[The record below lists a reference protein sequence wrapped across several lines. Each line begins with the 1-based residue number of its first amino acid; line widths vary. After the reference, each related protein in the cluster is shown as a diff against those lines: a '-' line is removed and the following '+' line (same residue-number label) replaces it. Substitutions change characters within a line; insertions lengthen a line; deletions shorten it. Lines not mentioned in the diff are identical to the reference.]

1 MGFGVLMTSVEQRTQ
16 TLGSEFWL
24 WPDGTHRVLQQVFSR
39 RDIQSPKELDL
50 SLGRLRPVGEFGA
63 LEKGVDLLRHHQDG
77 RVVIVGD
84 FDADGATSTALM
96 VMCLKAFGFSDVSF
110 FIPNRFELGYG
121 LTPEVVELLAA
132 KEPGLIVTVDNG
144 ITSTVGVSAA
154 RESSI
159 DVLITDHHLPGEEL
173 PAANVIVNPNLA
185 SEPFAGKNLAGVG
198 VAFYLLAALGRQ
210 LGKPEIVSQYLDLVA
225 LGTIADLV
233 SLDHSNRILINQ
245 GLARVQAGCC
255 RPGLLA
261 LCQVADVANCELTS
275 TKLAFQ
281 IAPRLNAAGRL
292 DDMTIGVRCLMTE
305 SPDEALELA
314 TQLNE
319 LNLKRRVIEARMGTE
334 AIELMDTEALV
345 NTEELAPIVCLFRE
359 DWHEG
364 LVGLVASRLKDRYHR
379 PVFAFAATEMG
390 LLKGSGRS
398 VHGFHLRDALA
409 DVDTLYPG
417 LISRFGGH
425 AMAAGLTL
433 DRGGFPQFSSAME
446 ALGKARLRPEHL
458 AECILTDGELDARD
472 ITLEVA
478 SLLCDVGPW
487 GQGFPEPLFEGSFK
501 LVQQRVLAGKHLK
514 MMVKGFGNDKSL
526 DAIAF
531 HCSSGGWKE
540 GDTLRLVYR
549 LDINNYFAVPS
560 VQLIVE
566 HIEPLASGAT

>member
-1 MGFGVLMTSVEQRTQ
+1 MTGIEQRTRIP
-16 TLGSEFWL
+16 GSEFWL

-39 RDIQSPKELDL
+39 RDIQSPEELNL
-50 SLGRLRPVGEFGA
+50 SLERLRPVGEFGA
-63 LEKGVDLLRHHQDG
+63 LEKGVDLLCHHQNG
-77 RVVIVGD
+77 RVAIVGD

-132 KEPGLIVTVDNG
+132 KEPELIVTVDNG
-144 ITSTVGVSAA
+144 ITSTVGVAAA
-154 RESSI
+154 RKLNM

-173 PAANVIVNPNLA
+173 PAANAIINPNLV

-198 VAFYLLAALGRQ
+198 VAFYLLAALGRR
-210 LGKPEIVSQYLDLVA
+210 LNKPEVVSQYLDLVA

-245 GLARVQAGCC
+245 GLARVKAGCC

-261 LCQVADVANCELTS
+261 LCQVAGVATSELTS

-314 TQLNE
+314 TRLNE

-334 AIELMDTEALV
+334 AIELMDTKALV
-345 NTEELAPIVCLFRE
+345 DIGELAPVVCLFRE

-364 LVGLVASRLKDRYHR
+364 LVGLIASRLKDRYHR

-409 DVDTLYPG
+409 DVDTLHPG

-433 DRGGFPQFSSAME
+433 DRDGFLQFSSAME
-446 ALGKARLRPEHL
+446 ALGKAKLKPEHL
-458 AECILTDGELDARD
+458 AERILTDGELDSQD

-487 GQGFPEPLFEGSFK
+487 GQGFPEPLFEGPFK
-501 LVQQRVLAGKHLK
+501 LVRQRALAGGHLK
-514 MMVKGFGNDKSL
+514 MTVRDFKNGVLL

-540 GDTLRLVYR
+540 GDTVRLVYR
-549 LDINNYFAVPS
+549 LDVNNYFATPS
-560 VQLIVE
+560 VQLIAE
-566 HIEPLASGAT
+566 HIEPLAPGMI